1 MNDEIILVTGSTD
14 GIGEQAALE
23 LVKLGA
29 HVLIHG
35 RNKTKAELTIQKIK
49 KETNLHNMSPVYAE
63 LGSFDQIKEMVNNIY
78 NKYGKLDVLINNAGI
93 IKPKRS
99 VTQEGLETTF
109 AVNYVAPFLLT
120 NLLIDLL
127 KKATSSRIVN
137 VASQI
142 QTNHLDFENLQHK
155 TGYTQVKAYALSRTC
170 LIMFT
175 YLLAEK
181 LKDSNLTVNCLHPG
195 VINTKLLEEA
205 WGSAV
210 GASVEVGAETLV
222 HAAIAPE
229 LENVTGKYLKNNKP
243 VRSKDITYN
252 KKLQKKLWSQTEEII
267 GTKFTIY

>member
-1 MNDEIILVTGSTD
+1 MSEKTILITGSTD

-35 RNKTKAELTIQKIK
+35 RNKKKAELTIKKIEN
-49 KETNLHNMSPVYAE
+49 ETSLHNMSPVYAE
-63 LGSFDQIKEMVNNIY
+63 LGSFDQINEMVNTIS
-78 NKYGKLDVLINNAGI
+78 NKYEKLDVLINNAGL
-93 IKPKRS
+93 IKPERS

-127 KKATSSRIVN
+127 KKANSSRIVN
-137 VASQI
+137 VASQVQI
-142 QTNHLDFENLQHK
+142 NHLDFDNLQYEV
-155 TGYTQVKAYALSRTC
+155 GYTQVKAYALSKTC

-181 LKDSNLTVNCLHPG
+181 LKNSNITVNCLHPG
-195 VINTKLLEEA
+195 VINTKILEEA
-205 WGSAV
+205 WGAI
-210 GASVEVGAETLV
+210 GASVEVGAKTLIY
-222 HAAIAPE
+222 AAIAPE
-229 LENVTGKYLKNNKP
+229 LENVTGKYLKDNKL

-252 KKLQKKLWSQTEEII
+252 KKLQTKLWQQTEEII
-267 GTKFTIY
+267 GKKFTLN